1 MHAAAVTIPTPP
13 STASQR
19 PATPRTRSAAHT
31 AGARFCSRCPGIFPP
46 FMDLCPDDC
55 VSLGFCDIPHVVA
68 GKYRIEQRIGRG
80 GTSEVYL
87 ARDLSLGRLVALK
100 TLRRVAPESIEML
113 RQEACT
119 TAALMHPHVTV
130 LFGVETWHETPI
142 LVFEYLEGGTLTE
155 RIAGEAIPVRS
166 VVEWGIGLAG
176 GLEAAHV
183 RGILHGDVKPANVGF
198 NAVGTPKLL
207 DFGLASALRP
217 HEELQRRGPA
227 EGSPSDCVRGTAPYL
242 SPEAIT
248 GQEAQ
253 PAFDLWGL
261 GITLYEAVTSV
272 NPYRQTAV
280 DKVFQ
285 RILGEPLPDPRD
297 FRPGCS
303 DELARFLR
311 SALSRR
317 CARRPQTAREFRARL
332 EEVRERRRY
341 DSPAVAERVVDS
353 FPSRTLAA

>member
-13 STASQR
+13 STASLR
-19 PATPRTRSAAHT
+19 PATPRTRSVAHN

-46 FMDLCPDDC
+46 LTELCPDDC
-55 VSLGFCDIPHVVA
+55 VSLGFRDIPHVVA
-68 GKYRIEQRIGRG
+68 GKYRVEQRLGRG
-80 GTSEVYL
+80 GTSDVYL

-100 TLRRVAPESIEML
+100 TLRRAAPESIEML
-113 RQEACT
+113 RQEACA
-119 TAALMHPHVTV
+119 TAALLHPHVAV

-142 LVFEYLEGGTLTE
+142 LVFEYLEGGTLAE
-155 RIAGEAIPVRS
+155 RIAGETIPVRS

-217 HEELQRRGPA
+217 HEELRGSGQA
-227 EGSPSDCVRGTAPYL
+227 GGSPSSRVRGTAPYL

-261 GITLYEAVTSV
+261 GITLYEAVTGV
-272 NPYRQTAV
+272 NPYRQSAV

-303 DELARFLR
+303 DELARFLW
-311 SALSRR
+311 SALSRHR
-317 CARRPQTAREFRARL
+317 ARRPQTAREFRAQL

-341 DSPAVAERVVDS
+341 DSTAVSECVVDR
-353 FPSRTLAA
+353 FPSRTFAA

>member
-1 MHAAAVTIPTPP
+1 MYEAAVTIPTPP
-13 STASQR
+13 STASQ
-19 PATPRTRSAAHT
+19 PRAMSRKRSADHSERE
-31 AGARFCSRCPGIFPP
+31 RFCSRCPGIFPP
-46 FMDLCPDDC
+46 LTDLCPDDC
-55 VSLGFCDIPHVVA
+55 VSLDFRDIPHVVA
-68 GKYRIEQRIGRG
+68 GKYRVEQRLGRG
-80 GTSEVYL
+80 GTSDVYL
-87 ARDLSLGRLVALK
+87 ARDLSLGRLVTLK
-100 TLRRVAPESIEML
+100 TLRRAAPESIEML
-113 RQEACT
+113 RQEACI
-119 TAALMHPHVTV
+119 TAALMHPHVAV

-142 LVFEYLEGGTLTE
+142 LVFEYLEDGTLTE

-166 VVEWGIGLAG
+166 VIEWGIGLAG

-198 NAVGTPKLL
+198 NAFGTPKLL

-217 HEELQRRGPA
+217 HEELRRRGPA
-227 EGSPSDCVRGTAPYL
+227 GGSPSDCVRGTAPYL

-261 GITLYEAVTSV
+261 GITLYEAVTGV

-332 EEVRERRRY
+332 EEVRERRLY
-341 DSPAVAERVVDS
+341 DFPAVSERVVDT
-353 FPSRTLAA
+353 FPSRTFAA